1 MTALSG
7 SPDLYPFYLQLASS
21 SAMAQSL
28 DSPNHEAAYNYAFA
42 LAMTAHLA
50 EVESR
55 FLALPAE
62 DFQSL
67 EQTLWAQ
74 DMATNFHLVR
84 EFGLQRLSDYYR
96 KEDLA
101 INCPQG
107 QYRLSLSYAMES
119 QLLGPRVKVL
129 NTISTDQILAKIDE
143 PAQFTGVLLYTNQLR
158 RKLYL
163 ILVNATKVMV
173 GSFVE
178 DSKVFLSISSV
189 LAEYLT
195 KIAASLSEQL
205 DIGAL
210 TMQIDAI
217 VAHFRQ
223 ETSGS
228 TCDFQTVFNVFKA
241 MLASQLQVSGANVD
255 EQESTTDLVRRLRE
269 QGNNLMHITS
279 YPQAI
284 KTYTEAISLCDWTCS
299 NNIPQLYTNRAIAFI
314 GVNCF
319 PEAVSDLNSALRY
332 DRTFS
337 PAWSQLGYCQLNLGS
352 GFLALQCF
360 HTALRTVAG
369 EIYPENFPED
379 HDLRTKYTENKI
391 STVVPQFVQKLV
403 QSIILSEKRAN
414 QQLQS
419 TESLR
424 EITARTRAILA
435 RLRAAAAPED
445 MSYFAYALENAF
457 DTFRATASRANRS
470 RPSILTPDIA
480 QDIMAGSNME
490 ATAVTILSPITIPAP
505 TLNSRRSNNAAAG
518 ANNPPA
524 AGPDDGPVP
533 PGLGEEAPR
542 GEGAT
547 GPPVAINLEED
558 GLRNILNNLGDV
570 LGGIVQSQTLDFF
583 GVPNAQGPQAT
594 TAAAPT
600 TSQADA
606 PSNTN
611 VENAPVAPAS
621 ASSESTSSSTSGT
634 SSTRET
640 GPSVAAHASSS
651 QTTGTTVPPATPV
664 TFIRSLVDGQ
674 ETTNSQTAADF
685 RNSIHSFLPD
695 IRGNLGGIISLALRH
710 HLETARNHQVA
721 RPNNSNPTTG
731 SSPSGSNVTGI
742 HHRSQGS
749 QQQAR
754 PQTATSELTT
764 ESHNSDSQS
773 GSVGLTHTPLEN
785 NPDSEMPD
793 APDLD

>member
-1 MTALSG
+1 MTAISD
-7 SPDLYPFYLQLASS
+7 SPDLYPSISNLLHS
-21 SAMAQSL
+21 SAMAQL
-28 DSPNHEAAYNYAFA
+28 DSPNNEAACNYAFA

-107 QYRLSLSYAMES
+107 QYRLSLTYAMES

-129 NTISTDQILAKIDE
+129 NTISTDQILAKVDE

-163 ILVNATKVMV
+163 ILANATKVVV
-173 GSFVE
+173 GPTVE
-178 DSKVFLSISSV
+178 DSKVFLSISYV
-189 LAEYLT
+189 LGEYLA

-210 TMQIDAI
+210 AMLIDAI

-223 ETSGS
+223 ETSAP

-241 MLASQLQVSGANVD
+241 MLASQLEVSGANVD
-255 EQESTTDLVRRLRE
+255 EQEATVELVRRLRE

-284 KTYTEAISLCDWTCS
+284 KVYTEAISLCDWTCS
-299 NNIPQLYTNRAIAFI
+299 NNIPQLYTNRAVAFI

-379 HDLRTKYTENKI
+379 HELRTKYTENKI
-391 STVVPQFVQKLV
+391 KTVVPQFVQKLV

-414 QQLQS
+414 QQLHS

-445 MSYFAYALENAF
+445 MNYFAYALENAF
-457 DTFRATASRANRS
+457 ETFRSAASRANRS

-490 ATAVTILSPITIPAP
+490 ATAVTILSPISFPAP
-505 TLNSRRSNNAAAG
+505 SLNSRRSNNAATG

-524 AGPDDGPVP
+524 AGTDDGPVP
-533 PGLGEEAPR
+533 PGPGEEAPR

-547 GPPVAINLEED
+547 EPPVTINFEED
-558 GLRNILNNLGDV
+558 GLRNILNNLGEA
-570 LGGIVQSQTLDFF
+570 LGGMVQTQTQDFF
-583 GVPNAQGPQAT
+583 GVPNAQGPQET
-594 TAAAPT
+594 TATPATAP
-600 TSQADA
+600 ADA
-606 PSNTN
+606 PTGTDVAN
-611 VENAPVAPAS
+611 VPLAPAS
-621 ASSESTSSSTSGT
+621 ASSDSMSSSTSGT
-634 SSTRET
+634 SPTRET
-640 GPSVAAHASSS
+640 GSPAAADATSA
-651 QTTGTTVPPATPV
+651 QTIGTTVPSATPI

-710 HLETARNHQVA
+710 HLDTARNHQVA
-721 RPNNSNPTTG
+721 RPNNSNPSTG
-731 SSPSGSNVTGI
+731 SSPSGSNVIST
-742 HHRSQGS
+742 HHRSHGS
-749 QQQAR
+749 QQQDS
-754 PQTATSELTT
+754 PTSELTAV
-764 ESHNSDSQS
+764 SHNTDPQS
-773 GSVGLTHTPLEN
+773 GFGGPTHLQN
-785 NPDSEMPD
+785 DPDSEMPD